1 MAGDEDLYTNTIIP
15 LLAQAALILNT
26 DSASDLP
33 LRESSLRFSDSY
45 IWAWEVSSGWVIQ
58 GSSQQLVPQ
67 DRDEVLGHD
76 LLLLL
81 RAMVF

>member
-1 MAGDEDLYTNTIIP
+1 MRIYTFKHYH
-15 LLAQAALILNT
+15 L
-26 DSASDLP
+26 SACTTQIA
-33 LRESSLRFSDSY
+33 ESY
-45 IWAWEVSSGWVIQ
+45 IWTWEVSSGLVIQ

-81 RAMVF
+81 GAMVF